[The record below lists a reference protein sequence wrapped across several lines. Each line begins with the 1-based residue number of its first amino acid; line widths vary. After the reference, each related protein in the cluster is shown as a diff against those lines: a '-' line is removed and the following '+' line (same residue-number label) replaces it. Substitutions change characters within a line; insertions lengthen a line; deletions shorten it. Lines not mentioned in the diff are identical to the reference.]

1 MTVDDLPAALDQAV
15 YIITVPHVCM
25 DILLIALLFILILG
39 VGALWI
45 TVIKTGERPGNREEI
60 ASILNEKFIG
70 FSRDVRESMDNARRE
85 VAGSREAISEN
96 AQRTLEH
103 INNVNQTVRN
113 LVQQQ
118 EKAEKLGQS
127 LEYLLQAP
135 KLRGNYGETI
145 LEEILDRVLP
155 SKGMW
160 ERQYSIDGGE
170 KVDAVVKYRD
180 VVIPIDS
187 KFPRDDYQKYVA
199 NADPAVKKIHWAN
212 YEKALKVQINSIS
225 EKYVKPEKGTSEFAL
240 LFIPSEAIYYETIA
254 ERNYLNESCQI
265 YEYARDR
272 KVIPVS
278 PNTFYAFLQV
288 IIMGVRNIEIARE
301 AKKLQESLVKIEK
314 DFEFFYKKFEIIGKA
329 LENASGAYSTGEGHA
344 KRFKKNLS
352 AAINMDMAVQLSSKE
367 EIAGGPEKD
376 DAKSDIVG

>member
-1 MTVDDLPAALDQAV
+1 MYVMLIVLSAFLALAIAALV
-15 YIITVPHVCM
+15 TVFLKGRDRSVTR
-25 DILLIALLFILILG
+25 D
-39 VGALWI
+39 
-45 TVIKTGERPGNREEI
+45 EI
-60 ASILNEKFIG
+60 AAVLNEKFIG
-70 FSRDVRESMDNARRE
+70 FSRDIRESMDNARRE

-160 ERQYSIDGGE
+160 ERQYTIDGSE

-180 VVIPIDS
+180 VIIPIDS
-187 KFPRDDYQKYVA
+187 KFPRDDYQKYIA
-199 NADPAVKKIHWAN
+199 TADPALKKMHWAN

-301 AKKLQESLVKIEK
+301 AKKLQESLGKIEK
-314 DFEFFYKKFEIIGKA
+314 DFEFFYKKFETIGKA
-329 LENASGAYSTGEGHA
+329 LETASGAYSTGEGHA
-344 KRFKKNLS
+344 RRFKKNLS
-352 AAINMDMAVQLSSKE
+352 AAINMDMAEQLSSGPK
-367 EIAGGPEKD
+367 IAGESEKD
-376 DAKSDIVG
+376 DAKGDIVE